1 MAPIKQASRNTNAW
15 RARKRERLA
24 AELDN
29 LLDDLDV
36 LRGPVIDGKRVITFD
51 ASPATW
57 EGLELFAKAQGKT
70 LDQVLKGVI
79 ARHLVEG
86 AKIRKVEGK

>member
-1 MAPIKQASRNTNAW
+1 M
-15 RARKRERLA
+15 
-24 AELDN
+24 
-29 LLDDLDV
+29 V
-36 LRGPVIDGKRVITFD
+36 DGKRAITFD

-70 LDQVLKGVI
+70 LDQVLKGII

-86 AKIRKVEGK
+86 AKIRKLPGK

>member
-1 MAPIKQASRNTNAW
+1 MSPIKQASRNTNAW

-24 AELDN
+24 AEVDHLI
-29 LLDDLDV
+29 DDVDI
-36 LRGPVIDGKRVITFD
+36 LRGPVVDGKRVITFD
-51 ASPATW
+51 ASQATW
-57 EGLELFAKAQGKT
+57 EGLELFAKAQNKT

-86 AKIRKVEGK
+86 AKIRKLK